1 MESSP
6 ATVPLLDGI
15 LVVMGI
21 EIERR
26 FVLSEPPSATVLAV
40 DPTGGVHIRQGYL
53 AGEDK
58 VEVRLRITPFEHTLT
73 VKAGAGLART
83 EVNLALS
90 PADAEELW
98 PHTLGR
104 RIDKVRRHIAL
115 GPFTAELDEYFDALT
130 GLFTVEV
137 EFDSRAAAERF
148 APPAWFGREVTDRGE
163 WTNASLARQ
172 GLPPTDD

>member
-1 MESSP
+1 MGSSP
-6 ATVPLLDGI
+6 ATVPVHDGI
-15 LVVMGI
+15 LVAMGI

-26 FVLSEPPSATVLAV
+26 FVLSDPPSATVLAG

-83 EVNLALS
+83 EVNIALS
-90 PADAEELW
+90 PTDAEELW
-98 PHTLGR
+98 PHTQGR

-115 GPFTAELDEYFDALT
+115 GPHIAELDEYFDALT

-137 EFDSRAAAERF
+137 EFDSRDAAERF
-148 APPAWFGREVTDRGE
+148 APPAWFGREVTDRGD
-163 WTNASLARQ
+163 WTNAALARR
-172 GLPPTDD
+172 GLPPADN